1 MYEILQTE
9 KFSGWLRR
17 LRDMRAKARIIAR
30 IESARLGNL
39 GDARS
44 IGSGVSEMRVDV
56 GPGYRIYFT
65 IRGRAVI
72 ILLCGSDKSTQEV
85 DIARA
90 RTLARQII

>member
-72 ILLCGSDKSTQEV
+72 ILLCGGDKSTQEV

>member
-1 MYEILQTE
+1 
-9 KFSGWLRR
+9 
-17 LRDMRAKARIIAR
+17 MRAKARIIAR